1 LKDTHFG
8 IIAMKPFRFFMKRR
22 PIWLDIS
29 KFGEIMPID
38 VYNTGIDP
46 ENFDIKRRTI
56 YWSES
61 KQQHYYGPWI
71 YEDNKNFNL
80 PEIQNPIRPNE

>member
-1 LKDTHFG
+1 
-8 IIAMKPFRFFMKRR
+8 MKPFRFFMKIR
-22 PIWLDIS
+22 PEWLDIS

-38 VYNTGIDP
+38 VYNTGIVGVSPLCYDP

-71 YEDNKNFNL
+71 YEDNINFNL
-80 PEIQNPIRPNE
+80 PLIENPIRPNE

>member
-1 LKDTHFG
+1 
-8 IIAMKPFRFFMKRR
+8 
-22 PIWLDIS
+22 
-29 KFGEIMPID
+29 MPID
-38 VYNTGIDP
+38 VYNTGIVGVSPLCYDP

-80 PEIQNPIRPNE
+80 PLIENPIRP

>member
-1 LKDTHFG
+1 
-8 IIAMKPFRFFMKRR
+8 MKRR
-22 PIWLDIS
+22 PEWLDIS

-38 VYNTGIDP
+38 VYNTGIVGVSPLCYDF

-80 PEIQNPIRPNE
+80 PLIENPIRPNE